1 MRPSKVL
8 ALALVATVAMG
19 SAAAGED
26 ETKAPAKAPAADAKK
41 DAPAATEPRTE
52 EQLAALRAKI
62 LGGLLDPKPQV
73 RSAAADA
80 IVFAW
85 PDSAAILD
93 AALAS
98 TDAGVRFEATVLLRR
113 PELGD
118 MRARIRPRLSDTDMR
133 VRMHAVRAAR
143 HLKWP
148 EIEPEFI
155 RIVAGD
161 PSFLVIQETLRGLE
175 EIGTIA
181 CAQVV
186 FRGWTTDVNEDH
198 HRRYKRVLVKVIGAD
213 HGEDVEKWRTAIEK
227 AETEARARKPAA
239 KQPAPKRS
247 PDAPPAEKNDKK

>member
-1 MRPSKVL
+1 MRTAKIL
-8 ALALVATVAMG
+8 ALALVAAVAAAN
-19 SAAAGED
+19 AAAGED
-26 ETKAPAKAPAADAKK
+26 EKKVPAKPPAADAKK
-41 DAPAATEPRTE
+41 DGATATEERTE

-62 LGGLLDPKPQV
+62 LGGLIDPKPQV

-80 IVFAW
+80 IVFSW
-85 PDSAAILD
+85 PDSTPILD

-98 TDAGVRFEATVLLRR
+98 PDAGVRFEATVLLRR

-118 MRARIRPRLSDTDMR
+118 QRVRIRPRLSDTDMR

-155 RIVAGD
+155 RIVGGD

-175 EIGTIA
+175 DIGTIA

-186 FRGWTTDVNEDH
+186 FRGWSTDVNEDH

-227 AETEARARKPAA
+227 AETEARAKKPAA

-247 PDAPPAEKNDKK
+247 PEAPPAEKK